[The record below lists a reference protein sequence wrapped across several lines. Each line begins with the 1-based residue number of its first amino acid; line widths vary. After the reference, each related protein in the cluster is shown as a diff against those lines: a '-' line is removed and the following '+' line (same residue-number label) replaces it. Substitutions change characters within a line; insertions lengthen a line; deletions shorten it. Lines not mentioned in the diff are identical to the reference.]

1 MREEGLEP
9 SRPFGHRNLNPARLP
24 IPPLARVVNGD
35 GISLDDERH
44 RFNNPM
50 ASASCGWFVAC
61 WFSYI
66 RLQLRTE
73 LVLRNFEDRLERLV
87 EGIFA
92 RASRSGL
99 QPVELGRRL
108 VKEMDA
114 SRTLDVRGRTLAPNR
129 FVIRISADDQE
140 RFAQVQQ
147 SLTQE
152 LQATVREH
160 ARAEGRTFLGR
171 VSVELTADPKL
182 KVGLFKVH
190 PSYDERIPADEPDA
204 WFEGPDGTQHH
215 IRGGVSTIGRKPE
228 SDIVINDQ
236 NVSRRHAEL
245 HAVGDNYEL
254 VDLGSTN
261 GSKVNGQR
269 VRRHPLSD
277 GDQVTFG
284 AITLRFRRL

>member
-1 MREEGLEP
+1 M
-9 SRPFGHRNLNPARLP
+9 
-24 IPPLARVVNGD
+24 
-35 GISLDDERH
+35 
-44 RFNNPM
+44 
-50 ASASCGWFVAC
+50 
-61 WFSYI
+61 
-66 RLQLRTE
+66 
-73 LVLRNFEDRLERLV
+73 VLRSFEDRLERLV
-87 EGIFA
+87 EGMFA
-92 RASRSGL
+92 RAFRSGL

-108 VKEMDA
+108 IKEMDT
-114 SRTLDVRGRTLAPNR
+114 SRTLDVRGRSLAPNR
-129 FVIRISADDQE
+129 FVIRVSAEDQE

-160 ARAEGRTFLGR
+160 AEAEQLMFLGR
-171 VSVELTADPKL
+171 VSVEISADPNL

-190 PSYDERIPADEPDA
+190 PSYDERIPADGPNA
-204 WFEGPDGTQHH
+204 WFEGPDGSQHH
-215 IRGGVSTIGRKPE
+215 IRGEVSTIGRSSE

-269 VRRHPLSD
+269 VGRLPLSD
-277 GDQVTFG
+277 GDQVAFG

>member
-1 MREEGLEP
+1 M
-9 SRPFGHRNLNPARLP
+9 
-24 IPPLARVVNGD
+24 
-35 GISLDDERH
+35 
-44 RFNNPM
+44 
-50 ASASCGWFVAC
+50 
-61 WFSYI
+61 
-66 RLQLRTE
+66 
-73 LVLRNFEDRLERLV
+73 VLRNFEDRLERLV
-87 EGIFA
+87 EGMFA
-92 RASRSGL
+92 RAFRSGL